1 MQKSKGDIMF
11 FKYWKN
17 IKHEFRIQKAIKC
30 YNKVI
35 KTPISLSNGY
45 SSNAFLFRKIVS
57 YAFSGFSIIFIG
69 YLLIII
75 LNNYPPKE
83 LGITP

>member
-1 MQKSKGDIMF
+1 MC
-11 FKYWKN
+11 N
-17 IKHEFRIQKAIKC
+17 
-30 YNKVI
+30 NKVT
-35 KTPISLSNGY
+35 KTPISLFNGY
-45 SSNAFLFRKIVS
+45 SSNTFLFRKIVS

-69 YLLIII
+69 YLLINI